1 MMNEKKPQLVI
12 IDTVSGF
19 FKDMEAEA
27 IQHYSTDA
35 DVQVI
40 TDPGYEDAFFSME
53 QEIDVLMIDQ
63 ASYGDG
69 SRFAGH
75 PIRRI
80 FLLVPEVA
88 MAGKYPDNVTVMVSF
103 VPKEEIFHKVDAVLW
118 QKETEEPGDEAEDE
132 KPAEKQTRVVGVYSP
147 IGGCGKSLVCV
158 ALARKLKKLDQKV
171 LLIGCDDS
179 QSISVYLP
187 GNHYASPDLAE
198 KLIHPDDDT
207 YWTILQNI
215 KTDVV
220 SYLLPFEKSLSSM
233 GIGMQEMDTLITT
246 LVEKRDFDFIVL
258 DLGGY
263 VDKEIAEKLNS
274 LHALVLLTEANV
286 LANRKMQKLLKNG
299 ELLPKCQCM
308 IVANEYNADDIRVP
322 RDKVFGTISP
332 YTTWEKALEDP
343 VFYRLALALEE

>member
-1 MMNEKKPQLVI
+1 MMDEKKPQLVI
-12 IDTVSGF
+12 IDTASGF
-19 FKDMEAEA
+19 FKGMEAEV

-35 DVQVI
+35 DVQAI

-53 QEIDVLMIDQ
+53 QEIDVLLIDQ

-80 FLLVPEVA
+80 FLLVPEVEVS
-88 MAGKYPDNVTVMVSF
+88 GKYPDNVTVMVSF
-103 VPKEEIFHKVDAVLW
+103 VPKEEIFNKVDAVLW
-118 QKETEEPGDEAEDE
+118 QRENEESQEQTDAEQT
-132 KPAEKQTRVVGVYSP
+132 PEKQTRVVGVFSP
-147 IGGCGKSLVCV
+147 VGGCGKSLVCV

-187 GNHYASPDLAE
+187 GNHYASEDLAQ

-233 GIGMQEMDTLITT
+233 GIGMKELDVLIST
-246 LVEKRDFDFIVL
+246 LVEKKDFDFIVL

-263 VDKEIAEKLNS
+263 LDKGIAEKLNS

-286 LANRKMQKLLKNG
+286 LANRKMQKLLRNG

-308 IVANEYNADDIRVP
+308 IVANEYNADDVRVP
-322 RDKVFGTISP
+322 RDKVFGTIAP